1 MHLCLSFSAV
11 CLVFRCHHVRP
22 TSLFSCIRKW
32 TSWSSHVDEWKSTLS
47 SNSEYHAENSRHF
60 SQSHVGACPLPCN
73 CLGIIHHI
81 FDMCDT
87 RCSYQMCPGEV
98 GPPFGCMVLV
108 HRIGRTSP
116 FFFFFA
122 NSDCSTQSF
131 GEIILEMT
139 SGGIVPAQWCVAGRA
154 LAFD

>member
-116 FFFFFA
+116 FFFFFLPIVTA
-122 NSDCSTQSF
+122 PHS
-131 GEIILEMT
+131 L
-139 SGGIVPAQWCVAGRA
+139 SGRSSSK
-154 LAFD
+154 